1 MSLHVRSSPGCLD
14 NPAIHFPDP
23 PEKGLWT
30 KQLSSASHTEEISS
44 SSPSP
49 LKGGSVF
56 GLNKLHLSLLKWLI
70 PVEDGEFVFKTDPC
84 GADLERPSDVC
95 GVGLTTPGTG
105 GGGPLQPQRTAT
117 FSQ

>member
-1 MSLHVRSSPGCLD
+1 M
-14 NPAIHFPDP
+14 
-23 PEKGLWT
+23 
-30 KQLSSASHTEEISS
+30 
-44 SSPSP
+44 
-49 LKGGSVF
+49 KGGSVF